1 MTLFKIPKI
10 LIITAISFCLL
21 FTFSFMAACKETLPT
36 KEATPTDEVLEEKA
50 KEEIIEEVE
59 ELEEAPE
66 KEEVEE
72 LEEEVKKTI
81 PEKLNEIEIKYSLEF
96 RQYLE
101 SLEEDY
107 LETILYDD
115 KALKEEYDLFEWK
128 NIFYEDGIVFTADED
143 IFPSYWYEPDINAKA
158 ESLAEEEIERSKKIV
173 LSALDKY
180 PAKVLKENLE
190 KLYVLKSMNFFGVDF
205 GATYVEDRVYMAN
218 SGIDMGYS
226 DIIIEKEF
234 HHEFSSILF
243 INYYYL
249 FKESDWRQI
258 NPADFVY
265 FDEETG
271 GAGAIKEEKASEE
284 FDPKMHEVGFL
295 YEYAQ
300 STLENDFNSFAENI
314 FVNDGSF
321 FELVEGYE
329 KLSLKLDL
337 IVDFYSSINPEF
349 TLEYFKK
356 ISLLET

>member
-1 MTLFKIPKI
+1 M
-10 LIITAISFCLL
+10 
-21 FTFSFMAACKETLPT
+21 
-36 KEATPTDEVLEEKA
+36 
-50 KEEIIEEVE
+50 
-59 ELEEAPE
+59 
-66 KEEVEE
+66 
-72 LEEEVKKTI
+72 
-81 PEKLNEIEIKYSLEF
+81 EF

-115 KALKEEYDLFEWK
+115 KVLEEEYDLFEWK

-143 IFPSYWYEPDINAKA
+143 TFPSYWYEPDINAKV
-158 ESLAEEEIERSKKIV
+158 ESLVGEEIERSKKIV

-180 PAKVLKENLE
+180 PVEVLKKNLE
-190 KLYVLKSMNFFGVDF
+190 KLYVLKSMNLYGVDF
-205 GATYVEDRVYMAN
+205 GTTYVEDQVYIAN

-249 FKESDWRQI
+249 FKESEWRQI

-271 GAGAIKEEKASEE
+271 GAGAIKEGKASEE

-314 FVNDGSF
+314 FVNDGNF
-321 FELVEGYE
+321 FKLVEEYE

-337 IVDFYSSINPEF
+337 IVDFYSSIDPRF
-349 TLEYFKK
+349 TLEYFKE
-356 ISLLET
+356 ISPLE